1 MKAFL
6 LAVVVSVVIAV
17 GAGIILTSLDS
28 NNAPS
33 RTAAGVRL
41 G

>member
-6 LAVVVSVVIAV
+6 MAVVACVVIAV
-17 GAGIILTSLDS
+17 GAGFILTSLDS

-33 RTAAGVRL
+33 RTASGVRL